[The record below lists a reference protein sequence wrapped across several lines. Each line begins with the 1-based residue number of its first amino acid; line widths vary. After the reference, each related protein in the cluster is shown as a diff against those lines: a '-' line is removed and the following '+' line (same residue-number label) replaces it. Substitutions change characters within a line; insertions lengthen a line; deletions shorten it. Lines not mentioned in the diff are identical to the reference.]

1 MGQNK
6 LNSKITLLAAW
17 LLITNVALGFCIYK
31 MCVGHIASDEI
42 TAKRINIIGEDNLP
56 RIVLSN
62 ELRQHSGRIEGKDF
76 PKRERP
82 AGVIFFNNEGNESG
96 GIISAVYDKNGKI
109 NSGMSFTMD
118 RYNNDQV
125 IQILNNEMYQDGVEK
140 IQRGFLVSEFPTGAK
155 FYNLHNE
162 YEKIKKIEDPKKQRE
177 RTLDLLR
184 REGAKKRIYLGKS
197 FNEESGL
204 TLYDKEGT
212 PVLKILV
219 DKNGQ
224 PQIQY
229 SKGDGQM
236 VDLINTGK

>member
-6 LNSKITLLAAW
+6 LNSKVTFLAVW

-31 MCVGHIASDEI
+31 MFVGHIASDEI
-42 TAKRINIIGEDNLP
+42 TAKRINIVGEDNLP

-82 AGVIFFNNEGNESG
+82 AGIIFFNNEGDESG

-118 RYNNDQV
+118 RYNHDQV

-162 YEKIKKIEDPKKQRE
+162 YKEIKKIEDPKLQRE
-177 RTLDLLR
+177 KTLDLLS

-204 TLYDKEGT
+204 TLYDKEES

-219 DKNGQ
+219 DKKGRS
-224 PQIQY
+224 QIQY
-229 SKGDGQM
+229 SKGDGEM
-236 VDLINTGK
+236 VDLIKAVK